1 MFVVAMITPVAI
13 ASIGWR
19 YYIVYAVVGAIVVPS
34 IFFFYPETM
43 GRNLEEMDEI
53 FREGS
58 SILDVVAMSKTL
70 PRGAT
75 GPGQAAEDKLHVE
88 QVE

>member
-1 MFVVAMITPVAI
+1 MITPVAI
-13 ASIGWR
+13 ANIGWR

-34 IFFFYPETM
+34 IFLFYPETM

-53 FREGS
+53 FREGP

-75 GPGQAAEDKLHVE
+75 RPGQAIEDKLRVE
-88 QVE
+88 QIE